1 MYNFSHCISGQEA
14 NNKSQS
20 LAAILSG
27 KRESSKK
34 TMTERVKL
42 LFKS

>member
-1 MYNFSHCISGQEA
+1 MYNFSHCISGQQA

-27 KRESSKK
+27 KRESSKSYDR
-34 TMTERVKL
+34 ESQIVI
-42 LFKS
+42 

>member
-1 MYNFSHCISGQEA
+1 MYNFSHCISGQKA

-27 KRESSKK
+27 KRES
-34 TMTERVKL
+34 R
-42 LFKS
+42 KSYDRESQIVS

>member
-20 LAAILSG
+20 HAAILSG
-27 KRESSKK
+27 KRES
-34 TMTERVKL
+34 MTERVKL
-42 LFKS
+42 LVKS